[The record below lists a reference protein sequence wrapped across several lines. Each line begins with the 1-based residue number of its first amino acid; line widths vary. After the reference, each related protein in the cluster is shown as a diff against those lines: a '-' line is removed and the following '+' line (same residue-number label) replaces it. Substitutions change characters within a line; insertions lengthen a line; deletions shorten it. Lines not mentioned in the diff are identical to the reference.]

1 MSLLYQLKF
10 LLLISTMSIVG
21 ECLGYDQPPH
31 TEARTHRNRHRVP
44 KPSYRSMDLSTGTG
58 IDPPLPSP
66 VGRSSSDFKVGFYE
80 GKCFDKGV
88 DVEGII
94 SSEVEARFDIDPSL
108 LPGLLRLQFHD
119 CFVHGCDASILIDGN
134 TTEKSASPN
143 RSVRGYEFIEAIK
156 LAVETK
162 CPGVVSCADII
173 AIATKVLIKL
183 GGGPDYPIQT
193 GRRDGLVS
201 RADDADDL
209 PSPFLSVDE
218 VIEAFAAK
226 NFSTAEMV
234 VLLGCHTV
242 GIAHCRF
249 ISDRLYPGTT
259 QFDPL
264 MDPDLRAKLIS
275 TCPQDTLSNNFTFLD
290 QGPRSSNRV
299 DNSFFTQIVKQKG
312 VLPIDQELARDP
324 QTQAIVQQ
332 LSLNATLFNIE
343 LANAMLKLQA
353 LDILTGEQGE
363 VRKVCG
369 RVN

>member
-249 ISDRLYPGTT
+249 ISDRLYPG
-259 QFDPL
+259 
-264 MDPDLRAKLIS
+264 
-275 TCPQDTLSNNFTFLD
+275 
-290 QGPRSSNRV
+290 PRSSNRV